1 MELGLITDCL
11 CDCEVMLVGREEG
24 RMAGGKRL
32 MNAFSVDRLAQMM
45 PTLTSNILDEGEFET
60 FL

>member
-1 MELGLITDCL
+1 MP
-11 CDCEVMLVGREEG
+11 VGREEG
-24 RMAGGKRL
+24 RMAGRKRL

-45 PTLTSNILDEGEFET
+45 SRLTSNILDEGEFET